1 MQRMARWTDVTR
13 IVGSLPGVEE
23 REPGDRSWGVHGK
36 PLAWERP
43 LRARDL
49 AELGKAAPKGDILC
63 VRTNGSSGKEE
74 LLAANPEV
82 YFTTSHFNGY
92 PAVLVR
98 LAKISVPELRELLT
112 DAWLAQAPKRLVKEY
127 LPSVSR
133 SR

>member
-1 MQRMARWTDVTR
+1 VTR
-13 IVGSLPGVEE
+13 IAGSLPQVEE
-23 REPGDRSWGVHGK
+23 GEPGGRNWGVHGK

-49 AELGKAAPKGDILC
+49 AELGKAAPRGDILC
-63 VRTNGSSGKEE
+63 ARTNGSSGKQE
-74 LLAANPEV
+74 LLAASPEV

-112 DAWLAQAPKRLVKEY
+112 EAWLAQAPKRLVKEY
-127 LPSVSR
+127 LPSMR
-133 SR
+133 TAR